1 MSNYINIFGGAAK
14 DASLSPVVASA
25 WEEEYNSIAESISSK
40 ANSIVGG
47 TEDNLLKLDAE
58 GSVEDVAVS
67 ADNIVGVTT
76 NVQSS
81 LDLLVPDT
89 APAAQN
95 TSMTKVGNHII
106 FNTKNNSNTDS
117 LTVLD
122 QATFYTMGPVG
133 SGADIEDADWADYYM
148 VGADC
153 IAGWMN
159 VNFTI
164 KNTFSTA
171 VSVYMTSSDIV
182 SPTVDDRNLIAEI
195 TASGLAGNASKA
207 FRTQQQQYFMC
218 PVGADGKVKITWK
231 AGLGGQSLE
240 NYAMYPTMSIKA

>member
-1 MSNYINIFGGAAK
+1 MSDYINIFGGGAK

-25 WEEEYNSIAESISSK
+25 WEEEYNSIADAVASK
-40 ANSIVGG
+40 ADSIVGG

-67 ADNIVGVTT
+67 ADHIVGVTT
-76 NVQSS
+76 NVQGD

-95 TSMTKVGNHII
+95 TSMTKVGNHMI
-106 FNTKNNSNTDS
+106 FNTKRNSNTDNLS
-117 LTVLD
+117 VID

-133 SGADIEDADWADYYM
+133 SGADIEDADWEDYYM

-164 KNTFSTA
+164 TNTFSTA

-195 TASGLAGNASKA
+195 TASGLAGNAVRG
-207 FRTQQQQYFMC
+207 FRSQQQQYFMC
-218 PVGADGKVKITWK
+218 PVGADGMVKVTWS